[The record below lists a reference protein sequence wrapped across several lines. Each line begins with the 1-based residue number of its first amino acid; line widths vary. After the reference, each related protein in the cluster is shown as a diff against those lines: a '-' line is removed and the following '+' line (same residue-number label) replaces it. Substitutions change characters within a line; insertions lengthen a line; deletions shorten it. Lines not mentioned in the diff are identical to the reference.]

1 MNNYANN
8 NKTKIGVIT
17 SVSPKD
23 KKSSSGTIY
32 TMCKSLEDKGF
43 EIIWLPIKYTF
54 LYKSI
59 HYFLKIIRKIF
70 NYTVYFEHT
79 ELGSKILSNSVDY
92 SIDDKIDI
100 YFAPFSSV
108 SLKNFKS
115 NKKLIY
121 LSDATFA
128 AMLGYYD
135 SFSGL
140 SKQSI
145 IEGNKVEKNALNI
158 SDIIVLSSDWAK
170 RSAIKDYGQNE
181 DKVMVIEFGAN
192 IDEKDIIIK
201 NKPSTDEINLLFLG
215 VEWKR
220 KGGDIAVEACKYI
233 NEQGIKCNLYIV
245 GIKDLDYNIESLDFV
260 KNIGFLNKN
269 NTKEYNQLV
278 EIILKCDC
286 LILPTLAECSA
297 IAFAESSAYG
307 LPIFSHIT
315 GGVSNYVVDGINGY
329 LLPIGSTGKDF
340 GKKIIYC
347 FENNEIRNMSFKAR
361 DFYKRTLN
369 WNTWGDKMKELIEKN
384 I

>member
-1 MNNYANN
+1 MNNYVN

-59 HYFLKIIRKIF
+59 NYFLNRIGKLF
-70 NYTVYFEHT
+70 NYNVNFEHT

-100 YFAPFSSV
+100 YFAPFCSV
-108 SLKNFKS
+108 GLKNFKS
-115 NKKLIY
+115 QKRLIY

-128 AMLGYYD
+128 AMIGYYE

-140 SKQSI
+140 SNKAI
-145 IEGNKVEKNALNI
+145 IEGNEVEKNALNI
-158 SDIIVLSSDWAK
+158 SDVVVLSSDWAK

-181 DKVMVIEFGAN
+181 DKVKVIEFGAN
-192 IDEKDIIIK
+192 IDNEDIIIK
-201 NKPSTDEINLLFLG
+201 NKPSTDKINLLFLG
-215 VEWKR
+215 VDWKR
-220 KGGDIAVEACKYI
+220 KGGDIALETCKYI

-269 NTKEYNQLV
+269 NSDEYQKLV
-278 EIILKCDC
+278 EIISSCDC

-307 LPIFSHIT
+307 LPIFSHFT
-315 GGVSNYVVDGINGY
+315 GGVPNYVVDGINGY

-340 GKKIIYC
+340 GKKIINCY
-347 FENNEIRNMSFKAR
+347 ENNEIRNMSFKAR
-361 DFYKRTLN
+361 DFYKRILN

>member
-1 MNNYANN
+1 MNNYVN

-59 HYFLKIIRKIF
+59 NYFLNRIGKLF
-70 NYTVYFEHT
+70 NYNVNFEHT

-108 SLKNFKS
+108 GLKNFKS
-115 NKKLIY
+115 QKRLIY

-128 AMLGYYD
+128 AMIGYYE

-140 SKQSI
+140 SNKAI
-145 IEGNKVEKNALNI
+145 NEGNEVEKSALNI
-158 SDIIVLSSDWAK
+158 SDVVVLSSDWAK

-181 DKVMVIEFGAN
+181 DKVKVIEFGAN
-192 IDEKDIIIK
+192 IDNEDIIIK
-201 NKPSTDEINLLFLG
+201 NKPSTDKINLLFLG
-215 VEWKR
+215 VDWKR
-220 KGGDIAVEACKYI
+220 KGGDIALETCKYI

-269 NTKEYNQLV
+269 NSDEYQKLV
-278 EIILKCDC
+278 EIISSCDC

-307 LPIFSHIT
+307 LPIFSHFT
-315 GGVSNYVVDGINGY
+315 GGVPNYVLDGINGY

-340 GKKIIYC
+340 GKKIINCY
-347 FENNEIRNMSFKAR
+347 EKNEIRNMSFKAR
-361 DFYKRTLN
+361 DFYKRILN